1 MIYMQLERQCDKM
14 REKETSKATGIITEV
29 IRLQQIGRS
38 PMYELRYAKVSL
50 GLKERWREQCLFPP
64 VSSLNSL

>member
-1 MIYMQLERQCDKM
+1 MTKER
-14 REKETSKATGIITEV
+14 KERGYATGIITEV

-50 GLKERWREQCLFPP
+50 GLKEWWREQCLFPP
-64 VSSLNSL
+64 ISSLNSLYEALIS

>member
-1 MIYMQLERQCDKM
+1 MTKER
-14 REKETSKATGIITEV
+14 KERGYATGIITEV

-38 PMYELRYAKVSL
+38 PMYELRYVKVSL
-50 GLKERWREQCLFPP
+50 GLREWWREQCLFPP